1 MENKGEVSLR
11 TTLEQ
16 EITRGEN
23 PGPLASPYN
32 KGERGL
38 GNRGAL
44 DALNP
49 GSIPG
54 SPTNG
59 GYYE

>member
-1 MENKGEVSLR
+1 MENR
-11 TTLEQ
+11 
-16 EITRGEN
+16 
-23 PGPLASPYN
+23 
-32 KGERGL
+32 GERGS

-54 SPTNG
+54 SPILKRKD
-59 GYYE
+59 